1 MFASIPSDRSA
12 ATPLPV
18 IHHADVTPHEPTLSP
33 AAQAWLRVITI
44 CLIAAVLSL
53 SLPLLAHAGIPNKP
67 ATIVTNIVTM
77 LTGLGVGLFTAA
89 CMWTGY
95 KMAFAG
101 AQFRDVSNIL
111 WGGVL
116 AGGAA
121 GFAGWLFS

>member
-1 MFASIPSDRSA
+1 MPSHLTSHLF
-12 ATPLPV
+12 T
-18 IHHADVTPHEPTLSP
+18 TLSTGTLAGVP
-33 AAQAWLRVITI
+33 AAQLPRQESVWLRATVVFF
-44 CLIAAVLSL
+44 IAAVLSL
-53 SLPLLAHAGIPNKP
+53 CLPLLAHAGIPDKP
-67 ATIVTNIVTM
+67 ATIITNIVTM

>member
-1 MFASIPSDRSA
+1 MFATSQAASA
-12 ATPLPV
+12 TLNTSLADTSATP
-18 IHHADVTPHEPTLSP
+18 IRHEPV
-33 AAQAWLRVITI
+33 WLRALLIV
-44 CLIAAVLSL
+44 LIAATLSL
-53 SLPLLAHAGIPNKP
+53 CLPLLAHAGIPSKP

-121 GFAGWLFS
+121 GFAGWLFA

>member
-1 MFASIPSDRSA
+1 MFISTSFARFARPLLVSRGTFASYRKAS
-12 ATPLPV
+12 LP
-18 IHHADVTPHEPTLSP
+18 PP
-33 AAQAWLRVITI
+33 ARASVRALTI
-44 CLIAAVLSL
+44 LLTAAVMSL
-53 SLPLLAHAGIPNKP
+53 SLPLLAHAGIPDKP
-67 ATIVTNIVTM
+67 ATMINNIVTM

>member
-1 MFASIPSDRSA
+1 MFATSQAASA
-12 ATPLPV
+12 TLNTSLADTSATP
-18 IHHADVTPHEPTLSP
+18 IRHEPV
-33 AAQAWLRVITI
+33 WLRALLIV
-44 CLIAAVLSL
+44 LIAATLSL
-53 SLPLLAHAGIPNKP
+53 CLPLLAHAGIPSKP

-121 GFAGWLFS
+121 GFAGWLFG